1 MTDAAPSPVVRRRAL
16 SPVPVWARVLVGVVV
31 LAVAGLGAYL
41 LIGGIATVP
50 DVVGRS
56 ADDAVLALKAAGFA
70 LGAVTKVETSAPSG
84 QVLAQDPAPGTLGR
98 KGEPVRLTVAAP
110 LPIGVPSVIG
120 LSTDAARSS
129 ASAAGLAL
137 TTFESFDASA
147 TSGTVIAQAPDAAAT
162 VVKGAVVAVLVSKG
176 RAAASVPVP
185 NISGKREIDAA
196 AVLTLAGFRPVLHDG
211 SSAAV
216 ASGTVIGQL
225 PATGTK
231 AAPGSAVEVLVS
243 RGKTAAAEVAVPN
256 VAGKTQ
262 ADAVA
267 ALTASGLVARVARA
281 PSSAAA
287 TGAVAAQLPAAN
299 SRALKGAEV
308 VIAVS
313 TGAGAGGVRVP
324 RLAGATSAATQASLE
339 SVGLT
344 FKSVSSVSASV
355 PAGQVIGQLP
365 VPGALLPPG
374 SPVLCIVSSGT
385 PR

>member
-243 RGKTAAAEVAVPN
+243 RGKTAAEVAVPN